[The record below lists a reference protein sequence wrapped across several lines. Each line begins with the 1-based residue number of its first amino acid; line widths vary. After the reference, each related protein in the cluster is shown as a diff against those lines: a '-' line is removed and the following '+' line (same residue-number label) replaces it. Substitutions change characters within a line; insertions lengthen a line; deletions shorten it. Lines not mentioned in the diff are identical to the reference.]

1 MTYDLYVISITVKH
15 SGNEMHYCIKI
26 RFLQEIGGADSIDHM
41 KKSMLRYV
49 EDIDWSKCM
58 KNTKFQNHKII
69 SLFDVIF
76 FFYFRTMTNTFKEG
90 KGGKKAFEG
99 SSLYHII

>member
-49 EDIDWSKCM
+49 EDID
-58 KNTKFQNHKII
+58 
-69 SLFDVIF
+69 
-76 FFYFRTMTNTFKEG
+76 
-90 KGGKKAFEG
+90 
-99 SSLYHII
+99 